1 MYIHRNVFILPIL
14 LIFFFLHLSCTEEPY
29 EIPEAD
35 RTPPHAI
42 ILSPIPGQ
50 SVSGNVDFTARVT
63 DNDLVDSVQ
72 FYIQSVSGE
81 QVHVG
86 TDITSENELFTYI
99 WETENYIEDET
110 YTLSVIAYDPTE
122 NSYAPSPIWV
132 IVDNEDNV
140 PPTAVI
146 INPINGQLVSG
157 IVDIKV
163 EASDN
168 GSIKSVSCYVDD
180 GFLGNGIF
188 IESSQLYVR
197 QWNTLIPE
205 NGEDLIHS
213 IYVTVTDTNDNVTT
227 VPSIGVIVDNF
238 DPVDVTPPTGAI
250 IYPPPGMTVS
260 DTINVTVT
268 ANDDVAMGK
277 VKFFIDG
284 DSVWTESTD
293 TDSSGIY
300 EYLWDTTQE
309 SDDIEHIIGVILSD
323 SSGNETILNPISV
336 LVDNQ
341 INDTTPPVGTITNP
355 ISGQTVSD
363 TVRFK
368 IWATDNYGID
378 GVVFFIDGDLLGV
391 DLTADSTNV
400 YEYSWDTSSLENGSQ
415 HTLSA
420 QVFDLAENVTHVQP
434 IMVTISN

>member
-29 EIPEAD
+29 VIPEAD
-35 RTPPHAI
+35 RTPPHVT
-42 ILSPIPGQ
+42 ILFPIPGQ

-72 FYIQSVSGE
+72 FYIQSVSG
-81 QVHVG
+81 QRIHLG
-86 TDITSENELFTYI
+86 TDLSPEDDVYTYI

-110 YTLSVIAYDPTE
+110 YTLSVVAYDPAE

-140 PPTAVI
+140 PPNAVI
-146 INPINGQLVSG
+146 INPINGQFVSG

-168 GSIKSVSCYVDD
+168 DSIKSVSYWVDD

-188 IESSQLYVR
+188 NEPSQLYIR

-205 NGEDLIHS
+205 NGEDIIHS

-227 VPSIGVIVDNF
+227 VQSIGVTVDNF
-238 DPVDVTPPTGAI
+238 APVDLTPPTGAI

-260 DTINVTVT
+260 DTVNVTVT

-293 TDSSGIY
+293 TNSSGIY
-300 EYLWDTTQE
+300 KYLWDTAQD
-309 SDDIEHIIGVILSD
+309 SDDVEHVIGVILSD

-363 TVRFK
+363 TVQFK

-378 GVVFFIDGDLLGV
+378 GIVFFIDANPVWV
-391 DLTADSTNV
+391 DFTSDSTDV
-400 YEYSWDTSSLENGSQ
+400 YEYSWDTSSLVNGSQ

-434 IMVTISN
+434 ILVTISN

>member
-1 MYIHRNVFILPIL
+1 
-14 LIFFFLHLSCTEEPY
+14 
-29 EIPEAD
+29 
-35 RTPPHAI
+35 
-42 ILSPIPGQ
+42 
-50 SVSGNVDFTARVT
+50 VT
-63 DNDLVDSVQ
+63 
-72 FYIQSVSGE
+72 
-81 QVHVG
+81 
-86 TDITSENELFTYI
+86 
-99 WETENYIEDET
+99 
-110 YTLSVIAYDPTE
+110 
-122 NSYAPSPIWV
+122 
-132 IVDNEDNV
+132 
-140 PPTAVI
+140 
-146 INPINGQLVSG
+146 
-157 IVDIKV
+157 
-163 EASDN
+163 
-168 GSIKSVSCYVDD
+168 
-180 GFLGNGIF
+180 
-188 IESSQLYVR
+188 
-197 QWNTLIPE
+197 
-205 NGEDLIHS
+205 
-213 IYVTVTDTNDNVTT
+213 
-227 VPSIGVIVDNF
+227 VDNF

>member
-29 EIPEAD
+29 QIPEAD
-35 RTPPHAI
+35 RTPPHASI
-42 ILSPIPGQ
+42 ISPIPGQ
-50 SVSGNVDFTARVT
+50 SVTGNVNFSAIVT

-72 FYIQSVSGE
+72 FYIQPASGGI
-81 QVHVG
+81 VHVG
-86 TDITSENELFTYI
+86 THVSSEDDVYTYI

-110 YTLSVIAYDPTE
+110 YNLSIIAYDPAE
-122 NSYAPSPIWV
+122 NIYVPSPIWV
-132 IVDNEDNV
+132 IVDNEDNI
-140 PPTAVI
+140 PPIAVI
-146 INPINGQLVSG
+146 INPINGQFVNGS
-157 IVDIKV
+157 VDIKV

-168 GSIKSVSCYVDD
+168 GTIKSVRYYVDD

-188 IESSQLYVR
+188 NESSQLFVR

-205 NGEDLIHS
+205 NGEDLVHS

-227 VPSIGVIVDNF
+227 VPPIGVTIDNLPEA
-238 DPVDVTPPTGAI
+238 DITPPTGAI

-268 ANDDVAMGK
+268 ANDDIAMGK
-277 VKFFIDG
+277 VKFFING
-284 DSVWTESTD
+284 DSVWTQSTD
-293 TDSSGIY
+293 TDSTVIY

-341 INDTTPPVGTITNP
+341 INDTTPPIGTITNP
-355 ISGQTVSD
+355 VSGQMVSGTVP
-363 TVRFK
+363 FK
-368 IWATDNYGID
+368 ITATDNYGID
-378 GVVFFIDGDLLGV
+378 GVVFFIDLNPVGI

-420 QVFDLAENVTHVQP
+420 QVFDLAENVTHMQP